1 MEFIAAASK
10 NSGPTRC
17 GFATIVGKPNVGK
30 STLIN
35 ALMGIKVAP
44 TTNRPQT
51 TRRSVRGILT
61 DGTQQVIFVDTPGW
75 SRPTDLLGSYMR
87 GQITESI
94 QDVDALLWVV
104 DLRKPPGEEDAAVAQ
119 MLQPMSENVLI
130 VGNKLDAAKRPIDAE
145 AAYRALMPET
155 VPYIAISAL
164 KDAKSVN
171 RLKALVF
178 GLMPEGPLLYPD
190 DMKSDQSRTE
200 WAEDIIRERLMT
212 NLDDEL
218 PYSVAV
224 KIAEWTERENGMQ
237 FIDAVVIVERET
249 HKGIVVGKKGQMLK
263 VVGSEAREQLEIML
277 NTRIFLQLEVMV
289 MDDWRRDER
298 SMGKLGY
305 GLSE

>member
-1 MEFIAAASK
+1 MTFITASK
-10 NSGPTRC
+10 KIQTERC
-17 GFATIVGKPNVGK
+17 GFAAIVGKPNVGK

-61 DGTQQVIFVDTPGW
+61 EADQQIIFIDTPGW

-87 GQITESI
+87 GQITESV
-94 QDVDALLWVV
+94 QDVDVLLWVV

-119 MLQPMSENVLI
+119 MLQPMADKVLI
-130 VGNKLDAAKRPIDAE
+130 VGNKLDAAKRASDAE
-145 AAYRALMPET
+145 TAYKELLPNAARF
-155 VPYIAISAL
+155 IAISAL
-164 KDAKSVN
+164 KDHLSVSALKS
-171 RLKALVF
+171 LVF
-178 GLMPEGPLLYPD
+178 SMMPVGPLLYPD
-190 DMKSDQSRTE
+190 NMKSDQGRNE
-200 WAEDIIRERLMT
+200 WAEDIIRERLMA

-224 KIAEWTERENGMQ
+224 RIAEWTERENGTQ
-237 FIDAVVIVERET
+237 FIEAVIVVEREA
-249 HKGIVVGKKGQMLK
+249 HKGIVLGKHGQMVK
-263 VVGSEAREQLEIML
+263 KVGSEARQQLEVML
-277 NTRIFLQLEVMV
+277 NMKIFLQLEVMV